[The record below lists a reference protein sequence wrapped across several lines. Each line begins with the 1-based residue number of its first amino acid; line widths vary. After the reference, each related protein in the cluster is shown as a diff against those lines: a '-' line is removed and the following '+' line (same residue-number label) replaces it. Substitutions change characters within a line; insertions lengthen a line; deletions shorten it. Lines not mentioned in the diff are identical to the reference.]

1 MTSIDRYNYAF
12 DPEGDA
18 WAARLLRRLPP
29 QGDVLEL
36 GPGPG
41 AMTRVMVDRGYRVT
55 VVENDPGALK
65 CLEALGVEV
74 IAADKAGVLHQ
85 LAEFFV
91 RHGITVE
98 QLQSTRYKAM
108 QTGADMFSAQIT
120 IGIPASTHI
129 AGLRD
134 DFLEFCDG

>member
-1 MTSIDRYNYAF
+1 MALGFVGADVASDHKGRRALTSIDRYNYAF

-55 VVENDPGALK
+55 VVENDTGALK

-74 IAADKAGVLHQ
+74 IAGNLESHDW
-85 LAEFFV
+85 
-91 RHGITVE
+91 TE
-98 QLQSTRYKAM
+98 Q
-108 QTGADMFSAQIT
+108 
-120 IGIPASTHI
+120 IGRAHV
-129 AGLRD
+129 
-134 DFLEFCDG
+134 